1 MGKGC
6 RRARQGESV
15 KDEGVAQ
22 RGRNNEGYRL
32 ENKGILEKADSILL
46 KSKLVRFKNREH
58 SPYLHEKRAACAP
71 ISNSEYCESDRIVV
85 KVEPETN
92 QPDIFY

>member
-1 MGKGC
+1 MKEWHKG
-6 RRARQGESV
+6 
-15 KDEGVAQ
+15 EGITRDTGWRTKAF
-22 RGRNNEGYRL
+22 L
-32 ENKGILEKADSILL
+32 KKADSILL